1 MIRKL
6 ALLAVTLLIAGFA
19 ANAFSA
25 MQPGKTDTVFNR
37 RFIPK
42 IKPMMP
48 YDQIVG
54 MVGNQGAKTR
64 EEKSGAATIT
74 SYRWNGGKKSVL
86 NIRVSGGR
94 LIDATILAPN
104 GHTYYMG
111 KKGDVKDLG
120 D

>member
-6 ALLAVTLLIAGFA
+6 VLLTVALLIVGFS

-25 MQPGKTDTVFNR
+25 AQPGMTSTVFNR

-48 YDQIVG
+48 YDQIVR
-54 MVGNQGAKTR
+54 MVGSQGAKTG
-64 EEKSGAATIT
+64 EGKQTTAPII

-86 NIRVSGGR
+86 NVRVSSGR
-94 LIDATILAPN
+94 LVDATMLAPN
-104 GHTYYMG
+104 GHTYYIG
-111 KKGDVKDLG
+111 KKGEVKDLG

>member
-6 ALLAVTLLIAGFA
+6 VLLTVALLVVGFS

-25 MQPGKTDTVFNR
+25 MQPGKTGTVFNR

-48 YDQIVG
+48 YDQIVKI
-54 MVGNQGAKTR
+54 VGSQGAKTG
-64 EEKSGAATIT
+64 EEKKGAASII
-74 SYRWNGGKKSVL
+74 SYRWNGVKKSVL
-86 NIRVSGGR
+86 NIRVSGGK
-94 LIDATILAPN
+94 LVDATMLAPN
-104 GHTYYMG
+104 GHTYYIG
-111 KKGDVKDLG
+111 KNGETKDLG